1 MTKNCQRKNK
11 VMIFP
16 VKMNKRQRVM
26 ASRNTLGQSDT
37 RIILGFLINENDI
50 RDRF

>member
-1 MTKNCQRKNK
+1 MTKNCQGKSK

-16 VKMNKRQRVM
+16 VKINKRAT

-37 RIILGFLINENDI
+37 RIILGILINEKDT